1 MPAETQQK
9 LQDVFLNH
17 VRKNKVPVTA
27 FLING
32 IKLQGV
38 ISSFDNFCL
47 LLRRGNE
54 VQLIYKHAVSTLMPA
69 VPVRLYDPEAAEGA
83 EQHRAGMAASRTPS
97 P

>member
-27 FLING
+27 FLVTG

-54 VQLIYKHAVSTLMPA
+54 VQLVYKHAVSTVMPLA
-69 VPVRLYDPEAAEGA
+69 PVRLYDPTAEVGERQ
-83 EQHRAGMAASRTPS
+83 EQG
-97 P
+97 

>member
-1 MPAETQQK
+1 MAAETQQK

-54 VQLIYKHAVSTLMPA
+54 VQLVYKHAVSTLMPA
-69 VPVRLYDPEAAEGA
+69 APVRLYDPAAEDA
-83 EQHRAGMAASRTPS
+83 ERRAQG
-97 P
+97 

>member
-1 MPAETQQK
+1 MTGETRQK
-9 LQDVFLNH
+9 LQGVFLNH

-38 ISSFDNFCL
+38 IVSSDSFCL

-54 VQLIYKHAVSTLMPA
+54 VQLVYKRAVSTLVPA
-69 VPVRLYDPEAAEGA
+69 APVRLYDPAAEDA
-83 EQHRAGMAASRTPS
+83 ERRAQG
-97 P
+97 